1 MTRIGQSAGRSGPL
15 QTCKRDALMWVEH
28 GNLWGFEG
36 LTLESP
42 RLPPHIG
49 TAARKHGMEAGT
61 AALSPLSRWENR
73 QFRAFAVRNEIDLT
87 GGCGQAPRALFCVL
101 KV

>member
-1 MTRIGQSAGRSGPL
+1 LL
-15 QTCKRDALMWVEH
+15 QFDPAADLQKGALARVEH

-49 TAARKHGMEAGT
+49 TAARKHGWQGDGGV
-61 AALSPLSRWENR
+61 ALSKPLGE
-73 QFRAFAVRNEIDLT
+73 
-87 GGCGQAPRALFCVL
+87 
-101 KV
+101 